1 MTDKKAPQRS
11 CLGCRATKDKKELLR
26 FVLAP
31 DRTLV
36 PDILA
41 KLPGRGAYT
50 CLDHA
55 CLRNAAQK
63 KQFARAFSVDVI
75 YNGAD
80 RLVGQVVTLLEE
92 RIGSYLALA
101 NKAGKVVSGSDMV
114 MELLKKRKAGVV
126 FIATDIS
133 PEIGAKVTALAERYE
148 VPHVAILAKERIGAF
163 LGKGLRSVA
172 AIEQSGFIETVTKE
186 IARYRNFFEGG
197 TDAR

>member
-1 MTDKKAPQRS
+1 MTGRQAPQRS
-11 CLGCRATKDKKELLR
+11 CLGCRTTRDKKELLR

-36 PDILA
+36 PDLLA

-50 CLDHA
+50 CLNHA
-55 CLRNAAQK
+55 CLRNAAQR
-63 KQFARAFSVDVI
+63 KQFARAFSGDVV
-75 YNGAD
+75 YHGAD
-80 RLVGQVVTLLEE
+80 RLIEHIVTLMEE

-114 MELLKKRKAGVV
+114 MDLVKKRKAGIV

-133 PEIGAKVTALAERYE
+133 ADIGAKVVDLAKRYD
-148 VPHVAILAKERIGAF
+148 VPHVAVFNKDRLGAF

-186 IARYRNFFEGG
+186 IAKYRNFFEGG